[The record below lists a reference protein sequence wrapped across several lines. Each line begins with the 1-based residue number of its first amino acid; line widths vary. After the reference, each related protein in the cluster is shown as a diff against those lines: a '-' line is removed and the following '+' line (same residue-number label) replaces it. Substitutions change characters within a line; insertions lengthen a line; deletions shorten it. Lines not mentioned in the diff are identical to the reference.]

1 MHDAHCHIDLYRTY
15 REELTSIAEAGLR
28 VIAVTNA
35 PSVFDAMVRLASG
48 CPQVFPAI
56 GLHPELVSER
66 EYELPL
72 LLERLSGVR
81 FVGEIGLDF
90 ARSAMDRAKQVK
102 VLERILGACADHPGR
117 ILSLHSRRAESEVV
131 RLIGPQFPGTAIL
144 HWYSGPLK
152 ILEQALSYGFYF
164 SVNPAMIS
172 SERGRAIVSAIPRE
186 RVLTESDG
194 PFAMVGGAPARPT
207 DVRHVI
213 NHLATQWKI
222 STEDAE
228 ALLDGNLDRI
238 IEAKVPGTRPRRY
251 LALAKGISR
260 HR

>member
-1 MHDAHCHIDLYRTY
+1 MHDAHCHIDLYPSY
-15 REELTSIAEAGLR
+15 REELSAIAQAGLR
-28 VIAVTNA
+28 TIAVTNA
-35 PSVFDAMVRLASG
+35 PSVFDAMVRLARDY
-48 CPQVFPAI
+48 PQVFPAI
-56 GLHPELVSER
+56 GLHPELISER

-72 LLERLSGVR
+72 LLERLNVVR

-90 ARSAMDRAKQVK
+90 ARAAISRSRQVS
-102 VLERILGACADHPGR
+102 VLEDILAACADRPGK

-152 ILEQALSYGFYF
+152 VLDQALNHGFYF

-172 SERGRAIVSAIPRE
+172 SERGRAIIASLPQE

-194 PFAMVGGAPARPT
+194 PFATIGGAPARPT

-213 NHLATQWKI
+213 TYLATQWKV
-222 STEDAE
+222 SEQDAE
-228 ALLDGNLDRI
+228 AVVDGNLDKI
-238 IEAKVPGTRPRRY
+238 VTTN
-251 LALAKGISR
+251 
-260 HR
+260 